1 MTTATAARDQSEGG
15 ELTHR
20 QILTILVG
28 LLLGMFL
35 AALDQNVVSTAIRTI
50 ADDLGGLSQ
59 QAWATTA
66 FLITSTIAT
75 PLYGKLSD
83 IYGRKPLFLT
93 AISIFILGSVTC
105 TFAQSM
111 YQLAA
116 FRALQGI
123 GAGGLFSLAL
133 TILGDIVPPRERARY
148 QGFFLAVFA
157 TSSVAGPVIGGLLA
171 GAPTILGIDGWR
183 WIFLINVPIGAVALA
198 VVAKVLNLP
207 HTRRGPRR
215 IDWPGAALLAVGLVP
230 LLLVAEQGRAW
241 GWGSAASVACYVL
254 GGLGLLFFVLV
265 ERWYGDDALL
275 PLRLFRS
282 SVFSLVTV
290 VGVIV
295 GMTMFGGI
303 AVLPQFLQIVR
314 GASPIESGFLMLPLV
329 AGIMTASLLSGQ
341 ATSRTGR
348 YKVFPVVGTL
358 LMLGALVILHFRI
371 SVDIPFWELDLYM
384 AMFGLGLGGCMQ
396 TLVLAVQNASPA
408 RDMGVVTASSTFFRQ
423 LGGTLGT
430 AIFFSIL
437 FSTLPGN
444 IAAAMTSAAK
454 TDPAFQ
460 AAVADPAVRDNAAN
474 APFFALNQ
482 GGGAND
488 LNDSAFLQTIDP
500 RLARPIL
507 EGFTSS
513 MSLVFLVAACVIA
526 VGFVLVLFVRELPL
540 RTMSGAR
547 AAAMEEAAR
556 TGEVPIMVPAEAV
569 TAGASGSAPA
579 AVPAGTGPTSGA
591 VPAGAA
597 AVPAVTGP
605 TAVAAGSESAA
616 GAGGRHALAGA
627 PASAPDGATTQPEG
641 FTPRRDAAAG
651 PATGASAAERDA
663 AATQVAPDAHPAP
676 AARPASATEPGTD
689 GRSEPAATVAAGPG
703 RLPVSASRSDD
714 APAAAGG
721 LPVAASR
728 LEDDADGWFATAAA
742 EPVVDGPGVAGRA
755 TRADGQGLATVMVT
769 VADPAG
775 RQEAR
780 TTTDDEGRYAVALR
794 EAGTYLVVAA
804 AGAYQ
809 PHAALV
815 VVGPHAVTRHDVT
828 LAGTSGVHGL
838 VRHGGEPVV
847 DAAVTLIDAH
857 GDVAAVGIT
866 DGSGHYRLAGVP
878 DGAYTLTAASAGH
891 QPSASSVWLDVG
903 ITVERNLELPQRAR
917 LVGTVTAAS
926 SGRPVEEATATL
938 VDVGGV
944 VVGTAVTDAE
954 GAFDF
959 ADLPAGTYTLTAR
972 GYAPAVQTVHVAAG
986 GTATAEITL
995 SPGSR
1000 ATVLP

>member
-1 MTTATAARDQSEGG
+1 M
-15 ELTHR
+15 
-20 QILTILVG
+20 
-28 LLLGMFL
+28 
-35 AALDQNVVSTAIRTI
+35 
-50 ADDLGGLSQ
+50 
-59 QAWATTA
+59 
-66 FLITSTIAT
+66 
-75 PLYGKLSD
+75 
-83 IYGRKPLFLT
+83 
-93 AISIFILGSVTC
+93 
-105 TFAQSM
+105 
-111 YQLAA
+111 
-116 FRALQGI
+116 
-123 GAGGLFSLAL
+123 
-133 TILGDIVPPRERARY
+133 PP
-148 QGFFLAVFA
+148 G
-157 TSSVAGPVIGGLLA
+157 
-171 GAPTILGIDGWR
+171 
-183 WIFLINVPIGAVALA
+183 
-198 VVAKVLNLP
+198 
-207 HTRRGPRR
+207 
-215 IDWPGAALLAVGLVP
+215 
-230 LLLVAEQGRAW
+230 
-241 GWGSAASVACYVL
+241 
-254 GGLGLLFFVLV
+254 
-265 ERWYGDDALL
+265 L
-275 PLRLFRS
+275 PL
-282 SVFSLVTV
+282 
-290 VGVIV
+290 
-295 GMTMFGGI
+295 
-303 AVLPQFLQIVR
+303 
-314 GASPIESGFLMLPLV
+314 
-329 AGIMTASLLSGQ
+329 
-341 ATSRTGR
+341 
-348 YKVFPVVGTL
+348 
-358 LMLGALVILHFRI
+358 
-371 SVDIPFWELDLYM
+371 
-384 AMFGLGLGGCMQ
+384 
-396 TLVLAVQNASPA
+396 
-408 RDMGVVTASSTFFRQ
+408 
-423 LGGTLGT
+423 
-430 AIFFSIL
+430 
-437 FSTLPGN
+437 
-444 IAAAMTSAAK
+444 
-454 TDPAFQ
+454 
-460 AAVADPAVRDNAAN
+460 
-474 APFFALNQ
+474 
-482 GGGAND
+482 
-488 LNDSAFLQTIDP
+488 
-500 RLARPIL
+500 
-507 EGFTSS
+507 
-513 MSLVFLVAACVIA
+513 
-526 VGFVLVLFVRELPL
+526 
-540 RTMSGAR
+540 
-547 AAAMEEAAR
+547 
-556 TGEVPIMVPAEAV
+556 
-569 TAGASGSAPA
+569 A

-641 FTPRRDAAAG
+641 FTPRHDAAAG

-815 VVGPHAVTRHDVT
+815 VVGPDAVTRHDVT

-938 VDVGGV
+938 VDAGGV